1 MRRPEGS
8 FPTRC
13 SNCAHPAFALHAAE
27 GGLCQLCAIALGYMP
42 PISGMSQGKA
52 IGLVVRRHRQPTP
65 QIDTFP
71 EPKDPWHL
79 LPTRAL
85 RAIVRVLGFG
95 LTKHTA
101 NDWADVPKVEHY
113 AALMR
118 HLMAWREGEM
128 FDPESKHPHLA
139 HVGARLLMLL
149 ELEGK

>member
-1 MRRPEGS
+1 MRAAGA
-8 FPTRC
+8 C
-13 SNCAHPAFALHAAE
+13 SNCERLAFALHAAE
-27 GGLCQLCAIALGYMP
+27 GGICQLCAIALGYVAP
-42 PISGMSQGKA
+42 LSGMSQARAIELLGQHKA
-52 IGLVVRRHRQPTP
+52 QRDIKPGN
-65 QIDTFP
+65 D
-71 EPKDPWHL
+71 KDPWHL

-85 RAIVRVLGFG
+85 RAIVRVFGFG

-101 NDWADVPKVEHY
+101 NDWPQVPKDVHY
-113 AALMR
+113 AALLR